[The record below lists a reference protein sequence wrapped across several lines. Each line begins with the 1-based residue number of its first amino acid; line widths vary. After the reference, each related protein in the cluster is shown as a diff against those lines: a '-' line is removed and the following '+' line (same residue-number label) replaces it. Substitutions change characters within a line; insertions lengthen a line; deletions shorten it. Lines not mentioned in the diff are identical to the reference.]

1 MDARTALDALLIG
14 GIVLFGVGFFWRDRG
29 CHLARAAAWAA
40 FGVFWFLQ
48 VPAFLDAAD
57 AVNALGA
64 AAALPIFLFLAVHEK
79 RSYDW
84 REEYAP
90 LRFLAGGAFFA
101 AGIYFLVDRVPPISA
116 GLIRIVADETVFLL
130 NATAPGYAVGATNLA
145 ANTGLWRVN
154 DAEIYAPVLFGGTEV
169 VNIILACT
177 AIQGIT
183 ITAALVPGTTDPPK
197 RKALVLAILVPATY
211 GMNLV
216 RNVVVISMFRGE
228 GYQNWDIVH
237 NGYGKGIGFVSLLV
251 LMLVAFWLLPE
262 LYLNI
267 NGVFELPW
275 RRARGHDYRAHVGRI
290 LGKLARPKAVEQK
303 LTGESGSPPE
313 GPAKD
318 PPDP

>member
-1 MDARTALDALLIG
+1 MDPRPALDALLFG
-14 GIVLFGVGFFWRDRG
+14 GILLFGVGFLWRDRR

-48 VPAFLDAAD
+48 VPAFLESAD

-101 AGIYFLVDRVPPISA
+101 AGIYFTVDRIPLFA
-116 GLIRIVADETVFLL
+116 GTLIQVVTAQTVGLL
-130 NATAPGYAVGATNLA
+130 NAFSPGYAAGPVDVVG
-145 ANTGLWRVN
+145 NTGLWRSN
-154 DAEIYAPVLFGGTEV
+154 GSEMYASVLFGGAPV

-211 GMNLV
+211 IMNLV
-216 RNVVVISMFRGE
+216 RNVVVISLFRSE

-237 NGYGKGIGFVSLLV
+237 NGWGKGIGFASLLA
-251 LMLVAFWLLPE
+251 LMLLAFWLLPE

-267 NGVFELPW
+267 NGLFELPW
-275 RRARGHDYRAHVGRI
+275 RRSPGHDYKAHVGRI
-290 LGKLARPKAVEQK
+290 LGKIARPKAVEEK
-303 LTGESGSPPE
+303 LRAPPRDFPPKTPE
-313 GPAKD
+313 D
-318 PPDP
+318 PKL